1 MGSNKNNVQINSYQ
15 FKFIHHHH
23 RTTFSTSNMLSLR
36 STSRIAARSLRSKT
50 TSKKCIVQ
58 KQQQR
63 NAQTVPNYGTI
74 EEMKADAIA
83 QIRAR
88 VEKQE
93 AIVAA
98 TSHPVEEEID
108 EMWKWMKVGFF
119 IAAPVCILAVCKDI
133 LQHHD
138 HHAAEGPQPD
148 YMKIRSKAFPWE
160 CDDCSLFDRECH
172 RLCKAAKRA
181 AE

>member
-1 MGSNKNNVQINSYQ
+1 M
-15 FKFIHHHH
+15 
-23 RTTFSTSNMLSLR
+23 FSLPRKQSLR
-36 STSRIAARSLRSKT
+36 ATSRIAARTATRASKPQ
-50 TSKKCIVQ
+50 KC
-58 KQQQR
+58 
-63 NAQTVPNYGTI
+63 NAQTVPQWGTP

-88 VEKQE
+88 VEKQK

-108 EMWKWMKVGFF
+108 EMWKWMKIGVF
-119 IAAPVCILAVCKDI
+119 IAVPVCVLSVFKDVFFG
-133 LQHHD
+133 D
-138 HHAAEGPQPD
+138 HHHADDSPKPD

-160 CDDCSLFDRECH
+160 CEDCALFDRECH
-172 RLCKAAKRA
+172 RLCKAAKKA